1 MESAPE
7 PGDTGEAGRW
17 EEREEAQGGLM
28 GRRVREDSPVC
39 AKGGMLFIPA
49 AMLPEGLYC
58 LSPRATYALT

>member
-7 PGDTGEAGRW
+7 PGDAGEAGRW
-17 EEREEAQGGLM
+17 GEREEAQGGL
-28 GRRVREDSPVC
+28 RVCEDSPVC

-58 LSPRATYALT
+58 LWPRATHALT